1 MIGRS
6 SLMLEI
12 GVSAVDLPEPCSPG
26 DCEQDFDDSSEEE
39 IYEPIFDGRGLV
51 LASGRKTR
59 RIVRS
64 RVLMKMSAYEESQ
77 TWNSKLC
84 WNFLLWNLMAK
95 NARNFLHGGATTTLV
110 DLVGSVVI
118 FTVGPPQT
126 GVSVEINFFIFGCC
140 LCQCGYYEQNSL
152 LLYIPDGDIIDC
164 VPMSSQP
171 TFDHPYLKDYKS
183 QVSAWP
189 FEWEATLGGN
199 NPAFGGLVQAR

>member
-1 MIGRS
+1 
-6 SLMLEI
+6 MLQRLSRLD
-12 GVSAVDLPEPCSPG
+12 VV
-26 DCEQDFDDSSEEE
+26 
-39 IYEPIFDGRGLV
+39 LV
-51 LASGRKTR
+51 EFSNG
-59 RIVRS
+59 
-64 RVLMKMSAYEESQ
+64 Q

-126 GVSVEINFFIFGCC
+126 GVFVEINVSY
-140 LCQCGYYEQNSL
+140 LDAAYVN
-152 LLYIPDGDIIDC
+152 IPDGDIIDC